1 MLKGGATEASIQA
14 MMDGNARLEQGIEEL
29 REKYALKAEADARA
43 AEAAA
48 QEKRTAD
55 ALACAACA
63 EKERLDPT
71 VSMVME
77 DPEAEALRQS
87 RMAALKARASAAKKH
102 LEDGGGELRE
112 IVEDDFLKEVRPRA
126 PARNPPPLR
135 PSPAPPLFSSRAPQ
149 RPPPPPPPRRARSPP
164 KRTSWCTCS
173 TTSL

>member
-29 REKYALKAEADARA
+29 RQKYAAKAEADARA
-43 AEAAA
+43 AEVAA

-71 VSMVME
+71 VSMVMD

-87 RMAALKARASAAKKH
+87 RMAALKARATAAKKH
-102 LEDGGGELRE
+102 LEEGGGELRE
-112 IVEDDFLKEVRPRA
+112 IVEEDFLKEVRLNHRLHKAVCAHRPLLRPRRTHSA
-126 PARNPPPLR
+126 TPPLLC
-135 PSPAPPLFSSRAPQ
+135 AH
-149 RPPPPPPPRRARSPP
+149 RRQCP
-164 KRTSWCTCS
+164 
-173 TTSL
+173 